1 MWVIGE
7 QGFARLFHLKGPGRD
22 QAATFAMPRCF
33 LRKAGLSVESV
44 GREEARNDAIP
55 CNDYDGGMNFSLF
68 TRTIT
73 AGVIVQPS

>member
-1 MWVIGE
+1 
-7 QGFARLFHLKGPGRD
+7 
-22 QAATFAMPRCF
+22 MPRCF